1 MTLPT
6 LFRST
11 GLGISYYFQM
21 IIGREM
27 KTVETAAHVS

>member
-11 GLGISYYFQM
+11 DLGISYYFPM

-27 KTVETAAHVS
+27 KTVS